1 MTKSTGPYPTDA
13 TEKAYNGS
21 DRNAI
26 KFGFTP
32 QSELWQG
39 RLAMIGFLAYLLWDL
54 YGYSVVRD
62 VLNLVS
68 YSAR

>member
-1 MTKSTGPYPTDA
+1 MGLYPSDA

-21 DRNAI
+21 DRNAV

-39 RLAMIGFLAYLLWDL
+39 RLAMIGFIAYLLWDL
-54 YGYSVVRD
+54 KGYSVLRD
-62 VLNLVS
+62 LLQIIQ
-68 YSAR
+68 

>member
-1 MTKSTGPYPTDA
+1 MGLYPSDA

-39 RLAMIGFLAYLLWDL
+39 RLAMIGFIAYLLWDL
-54 YGYSVVRD
+54 KGYSVLRD
-62 VLNLVS
+62 LLQIIQ
-68 YSAR
+68 